1 MINYP
6 CSWYHKFAN
15 CLNYISLIYAV
26 GLTSTETA
34 LILGAYKIVPMVD
47 DGTSFMNT
55 ECRSDVIGRQAEGSN
70 KFSKQSGYDAHWRK
84 ERKQSKA
91 KEKNGKLTTIW
102 EKMTERSEYW
112 LSPSFDVIK
121 TFRLHKNGFPLRG
134 SSVDVM
140 SSKKFLFGQAVITGV
155 HDKLREQG
163 ERPVFVLLCPKA
175 PHILPSD
182 L

>member
-1 MINYP
+1 M
-6 CSWYHKFAN
+6 
-15 CLNYISLIYAV
+15 
-26 GLTSTETA
+26 A
-34 LILGAYKIVPMVD
+34 LIKLYRWLTMAQVLWIL
-47 DGTSFMNT
+47 NA
-55 ECRSDVIGRQAEGSN
+55 DVQGKQAEGSS
-70 KFSKQSGYDAHWRK
+70 KFPKQSGYDAHWRK
-84 ERKQSKA
+84 ERKLNKV
-91 KEKNGKLTTIW
+91 ERKNGKLTTIR
-102 EKMTERSEYW
+102 EKVTERSEYW

-134 SSVDVM
+134 SSEDVM

-163 ERPVFVLLCPKA
+163 ERVRFLCCFAKA